1 MISLGWWNLVIIIT
15 VAWFLKYNWRLDRD
29 QTAWQNSLF
38 LKHPAIQK
46 FSQFCSR
53 PIVNWIFQAVLILAV
68 TRLLCY
74 TIWLVYD
81 LTNRPEPPYWD
92 FKWFYVASKLAHE
105 HLSPFNV
112 EVFNQGFCR
121 ITKVCGLIPSFVY
134 PPNIIPPI
142 WFLGYFPMKT
152 AFTIWIVLHL
162 IATGFVLWGANIL
175 LESQSRAFRTIC
187 SISVAFLYGFVFDL
201 QVGNVATFIAVLL
214 LWMFILARK
223 NRDLPAGILL
233 GIALFKPTLVVL
245 FIPYFIIKKRFS
257 LVFVSII
264 TAIILAWLG
273 LAISGNSLTGFLQ
286 DAIRGFPL
294 WLNDPSNNPYISMSR
309 IDLRV
314 VGPRFFPDTPFAAK
328 LFSDLIIL
336 VLVGLVSW
344 YFYQKQSGT
353 GLHPIFA
360 NIFVGAK
367 HDRSKSLVL
376 TNKLSAV
383 MLRPHKIEM
392 HPRTAWSKNID
403 LPEMVLVSCLSIA
416 INYSQPTSS
425 VMLAPAVVFL
435 LNDLYFQIKY
445 CVFSGKRMSV
455 WLLGVGCILVQTAVI
470 HAGLLVFLG
479 KRWNWK
485 DGELPYLLKVTVFSL
500 PSYAVLGITLSVLVL
515 AMTSG
520 QKQVVEFD
528 RSPSSTN

>member
-53 PIVNWIFQAVLILAV
+53 PMVNWIFQAVLILAV

-314 VGPRFFPDTPFAAK
+314 VGPRFFPQSPFAAK

-336 VLVGLVSW
+336 VLIGLVSW
-344 YFYQKQSGT
+344 YFYRKQS
-353 GLHPIFA
+353 
-360 NIFVGAK
+360 
-367 HDRSKSLVL
+367 
-376 TNKLSAV
+376 
-383 MLRPHKIEM
+383 
-392 HPRTAWSKNID
+392 RTAWSKNID
-403 LPEMVLVSCLSIA
+403 LPEMVLVYCLSIG

>member
-1 MISLGWWNLVIIIT
+1 MISFGFWNLLIIIA
-15 VAWFLKYNWRLDRD
+15 VAFFLNRNWRLDCD
-29 QTAWQNSLF
+29 KKVWQDSLF
-38 LKHPAIQK
+38 LKHPSIQK
-46 FSQFCSR
+46 LIRFFSK
-53 PIVNWIFQAVLILAV
+53 PIVNFICQAVLVLVI
-68 TRLLCY
+68 TRFLCHAG
-74 TIWLVYD
+74 WLVYD
-81 LTNRPEPPYWD
+81 LTHRFDPPYWD
-92 FKWFYVASKLAHE
+92 FKWFYVASKLAHQ

-112 EVFNQGFCR
+112 EVFNKGFCKL
-121 ITKVCGLIPSFVY
+121 TNVCGLIPSFVY
-134 PPNIIPPI
+134 PPNIIPLI
-142 WFLGYFPMKT
+142 WFLGYFPIKT

-214 LWMFILARK
+214 LWMFILAR
-223 NRDLPAGILL
+223 NHRDLSAGVLL
-233 GIALFKPTLVVL
+233 GTALFKPTLVVL
-245 FIPYFIIKKRFS
+245 FIPYFIIKKRFY
-257 LVFVSII
+257 LVCVSII
-264 TAIILAWLG
+264 TAISLALTG

-314 VGPRFFPDTPFAAK
+314 LGRRFFPDSSFVAK
-328 LFSDLIIL
+328 LFSDLVIL

-344 YFYQKQSGT
+344 YFYQKQS
-353 GLHPIFA
+353 
-360 NIFVGAK
+360 
-367 HDRSKSLVL
+367 
-376 TNKLSAV
+376 
-383 MLRPHKIEM
+383 
-392 HPRTAWSKNID
+392 RTAWSKNLD

-435 LNDLYFQIKY
+435 LNDLCFQIKY
-445 CVFSGKRMSV
+445 CVFSGKRMSI
-455 WLLGVGCILVQTAVI
+455 WLFGVGCLLVQTAVI

-485 DGELPYLLKVTVFSL
+485 GGELPYWLKVTVFSL

-515 AMTSG
+515 AMNSLG
-520 QKQVVEFD
+520 KKQG
-528 RSPSSTN
+528 

>member
-1 MISLGWWNLVIIIT
+1 MISFGFWNVLIIIA
-15 VAWFLKYNWRLDRD
+15 VAFFLNRNWRLDSD
-29 QTAWQNSLF
+29 KKVWQNSLF
-38 LKHPAIQK
+38 LKHPFIQK
-46 FSQFCSR
+46 LGHFFSL
-53 PIVNWIFQAVLILAV
+53 PIVNFICQAVLVLV
-68 TRLLCY
+68 LTRFLCHAG
-74 TIWLVYD
+74 WLVYD
-81 LTNRPEPPYWD
+81 LTHRFDPPYWD
-92 FKWFYVASKLAHE
+92 FKWFYVASKLAHQ

-112 EVFNQGFCR
+112 EVFNKGFCKL
-121 ITKVCGLIPSFVY
+121 TNVCGLIPSFVY
-134 PPNIIPPI
+134 PPNIIPLI
-142 WFLGYFPMKT
+142 WFLGYFPIKT

-214 LWMFILARK
+214 LWMFILAR
-223 NRDLPAGILL
+223 NHRDLSAGVLL
-233 GIALFKPTLVVL
+233 GTALFKPTLVVL
-245 FIPYFIIKKRFS
+245 FIPYFIIKKRFY
-257 LVFVSII
+257 LVCVSII
-264 TAIILAWLG
+264 TAISLALTG

-314 VGPRFFPDTPFAAK
+314 LGPRFFPDSSFVAK
-328 LFSDLIIL
+328 LFSDLVIL

-344 YFYQKQSGT
+344 YFYQKQSR
-353 GLHPIFA
+353 I
-360 NIFVGAK
+360 
-367 HDRSKSLVL
+367 
-376 TNKLSAV
+376 
-383 MLRPHKIEM
+383 
-392 HPRTAWSKNID
+392 AWSKNLD

-435 LNDLYFQIKY
+435 LNDLCFQIKY
-445 CVFSGKRMSV
+445 CVFCGKRMSI
-455 WLLGVGCILVQTAVI
+455 WLLGVGCLLVQTAVI

-485 DGELPYLLKVTVFSL
+485 GGELPYWLKVTVFSL

-515 AMTSG
+515 AMNSLG
-520 QKQVVEFD
+520 KKQG
-528 RSPSSTN
+528 

>member
-1 MISLGWWNLVIIIT
+1 MISFGFWNVFVIVT
-15 VAWFLKYNWRLDRD
+15 VAWFLNRNLRLGRD
-29 QTAWQNSLF
+29 KIAWQNSLF
-38 LKHPAIQK
+38 LKHPSIQK
-46 FSQFCSR
+46 LSLFFDR
-53 PIVNWIFQAVLILAV
+53 PIANFICQAAIVLIL
-68 TRLLCY
+68 TRFLCHAG
-74 TIWLVYD
+74 WLVYD
-81 LTNRPEPPYWD
+81 LTHRPDPPYWD

-134 PPNIIPPI
+134 PPNIIPVI
-142 WFLGYFPMKT
+142 WFLGYFPIKT
-152 AFTIWIVLHL
+152 AFTIWTVLHL

-175 LESQSRAFRTIC
+175 LESQSRALRTIC

-214 LWMFILARK
+214 LWMFVFARN
-223 NRDLPAGILL
+223 NRDLPAGVFL

-245 FIPYFIIKKRFS
+245 FIPYFLIKKRFY

-264 TAIILAWLG
+264 TALFLALLG

-286 DAIRGFPL
+286 DAISGFPL

-314 VGPRFFPDTPFAAK
+314 VGPRFFPARPFLAK

-344 YFYQKQSGT
+344 YFYQKQS
-353 GLHPIFA
+353 
-360 NIFVGAK
+360 
-367 HDRSKSLVL
+367 
-376 TNKLSAV
+376 
-383 MLRPHKIEM
+383 
-392 HPRTAWSKNID
+392 RTARSKNID

-435 LNDLYFQIKY
+435 LNDLCFQIKY
-445 CVFSGKRMSV
+445 CVFSAKRMSV
-455 WLLGVGCILVQTAVI
+455 WLLGVASILVQTAVI

-485 DGELPYLLKVTVFSL
+485 GGGLPYLLKVSVFSL
-500 PSYAVLGITLSVLVL
+500 PSYAVLGIALSVLVL
-515 AMTSG
+515 AVTSIG
-520 QKQVVEFD
+520 QKQVAEFD
-528 RSPSSTN
+528 RSP

>member
-1 MISLGWWNLVIIIT
+1 MISFGLWNVIILMA
-15 VAWFLKYNWRLDRD
+15 VAFVLNRSLRWNCDPILR
-29 QTAWQNSLF
+29 QNYLF
-38 LKHPAIQK
+38 LKHPLLPRFIR
-46 FSQFCSR
+46 FLDR
-53 PIVNWIFQAVLILAV
+53 PIVNFFLQAFLVLVV
-68 TRLLCY
+68 TRFICY
-74 TIWLVYD
+74 TGWLVYD

-92 FKWFYVASKLAHE
+92 FKWFFVASKLAHQ

-112 EVFNQGFCR
+112 EVFNKGFCSL
-121 ITKVCGLIPSFVY
+121 TKVCGFIPSFVY
-134 PPNIIPPI
+134 PPNIIPLI

-175 LESQSRAFRTIC
+175 LDSQSQALRTIC
-187 SISVAFLYGFVFDL
+187 TISVAFIYGFVFDL

-214 LWMFILARK
+214 LWMFILARN
-223 NRDLPAGILL
+223 NRNFPAGVLL

-245 FIPYFIIKKRFS
+245 FIPYFIIKKRFD
-257 LVFVSII
+257 LIFVSII
-264 TAIILAWLG
+264 TGIFLALFG
-273 LAISGNSLTGFLQ
+273 LVISGNSLTGFLQ

-314 VGPRFFPDTPFAAK
+314 VGPRFFPDSPFLAN

-344 YFYQKQSGT
+344 YFYRKQS
-353 GLHPIFA
+353 
-360 NIFVGAK
+360 
-367 HDRSKSLVL
+367 
-376 TNKLSAV
+376 
-383 MLRPHKIEM
+383 
-392 HPRTAWSKNID
+392 RTAWSKNIY
-403 LPEMVLVSCLSIA
+403 LAEMVLVSCLSIA

-435 LNDLYFQIKY
+435 LNDLCFQIKH
-445 CVFSGKRMSV
+445 CAFSRQRMSV
-455 WLLGVGCILVQTAVI
+455 WLLGVGCLLVQTAVI

-485 DGELPYLLKVTVFSL
+485 EGELPYLLKVTVFSL
-500 PSYAVLGITLSVLVL
+500 PSYAVLGITLSVLIL
-515 AMTSG
+515 AMTSVG
-520 QKQVVEFD
+520 QKQVAEFD
-528 RSPSSTN
+528 RSP

>member
-1 MISLGWWNLVIIIT
+1 MISFGFWNVLIIIA
-15 VAWFLKYNWRLDRD
+15 VAFFLNRNWRLDSD
-29 QTAWQNSLF
+29 KKVWQNSLF
-38 LKHPAIQK
+38 LKHPFIQK
-46 FSQFCSR
+46 LGHFFSL
-53 PIVNWIFQAVLILAV
+53 PIVNFICQAVLVLV
-68 TRLLCY
+68 LTRFLCHAG
-74 TIWLVYD
+74 WLVYD
-81 LTNRPEPPYWD
+81 LTHRFDPPYWD
-92 FKWFYVASKLAHE
+92 FKWFYVASKLAHQ

-112 EVFNQGFCR
+112 EVFNKGFCKL
-121 ITKVCGLIPSFVY
+121 TNVCGLIPSFVY
-134 PPNIIPPI
+134 PPNIIPLI
-142 WFLGYFPMKT
+142 WFLGYFPIKT

-214 LWMFILARK
+214 LWMFILAR
-223 NRDLPAGILL
+223 NHRDLSAGVLL
-233 GIALFKPTLVVL
+233 GTALFKPTLVVL
-245 FIPYFIIKKRFS
+245 FIPYFIIKKRFY
-257 LVFVSII
+257 LVCVSII
-264 TAIILAWLG
+264 TAISLALTG

-314 VGPRFFPDTPFAAK
+314 LGPRFFPDSSFVAK
-328 LFSDLIIL
+328 LFSDLVIL

-344 YFYQKQSGT
+344 YFYQKQS
-353 GLHPIFA
+353 
-360 NIFVGAK
+360 
-367 HDRSKSLVL
+367 
-376 TNKLSAV
+376 
-383 MLRPHKIEM
+383 
-392 HPRTAWSKNID
+392 RTAWSKNLD

-435 LNDLYFQIKY
+435 LNDLCFQIKY
-445 CVFSGKRMSV
+445 CVFSGKRMSI
-455 WLLGVGCILVQTAVI
+455 WLLGVGCLLVQTAMI

-485 DGELPYLLKVTVFSL
+485 GGELPYLLKVTVFSL

-515 AMTSG
+515 AMNSLG
-520 QKQVVEFD
+520 KKQG
-528 RSPSSTN
+528 

>member
-15 VAWFLKYNWRLDRD
+15 VACFLKYNWRLDRD
-29 QTAWQNSLF
+29 QTAWQDSLF
-38 LKHPAIQK
+38 LKAPTLQK

-81 LTNRPEPPYWD
+81 LTNRPDPPYWD

-175 LESQSRAFRTIC
+175 LESQSRALRTIC

-201 QVGNVATFIAVLL
+201 QVGNVATFIAMLL
-214 LWMFILARK
+214 LWMFILARN

-233 GIALFKPTLVVL
+233 GIALFKPTLVIL
-245 FIPYFIIKKRFS
+245 FIPYFFIKKRFY

-264 TAIILAWLG
+264 TAIILALFG

-314 VGPRFFPDTPFAAK
+314 VGPRFFPDSPFVAK

-344 YFYQKQSGT
+344 YFYRKQSR
-353 GLHPIFA
+353 
-360 NIFVGAK
+360 N
-367 HDRSKSLVL
+367 
-376 TNKLSAV
+376 
-383 MLRPHKIEM
+383 
-392 HPRTAWSKNID
+392 AWSKNID
-403 LPEMVLVSCLSIA
+403 LAEMVLVSCLSIA

-425 VMLAPAVVFL
+425 VMLAPAVFFL
-435 LNDLYFQIKY
+435 LNDLCFQIKN

-485 DGELPYLLKVTVFSL
+485 DGELPYWLKVTVFSL

-515 AMTSG
+515 AMTSFG
-520 QKQVVEFD
+520 QKQVGEFEPVD
-528 RSPSSTN
+528 RVSG

>member
-1 MISLGWWNLVIIIT
+1 MISFGFWNAIIVIA
-15 VAWFLKYNWRLDRD
+15 VAFFLKRNWRLDGD
-29 QTAWQNSLF
+29 KIAWQDSLF
-38 LKHPAIQK
+38 LKHPSIQK
-46 FSQFCSR
+46 LSLFFAQ
-53 PIVNWIFQAVLILAV
+53 PLVNFICQAVIVLVL
-68 TRLLCY
+68 TRFLCHAG
-74 TIWLVYD
+74 WLVYD
-81 LTNRPEPPYWD
+81 LTHRPDPPYWD
-92 FKWFYVASKLAHE
+92 FKWFYVASKLAHQ

-112 EVFNQGFCR
+112 EVFNKGFCS

-134 PPNIIPPI
+134 PPNIIPVI

-152 AFTIWIVLHL
+152 AFTIWTVLHP

-187 SISVAFLYGFVFDL
+187 SISVVLLYGFVFDL

-214 LWMFILARK
+214 LWMFILARN
-223 NRDLPAGILL
+223 NRDLPAGVLL
-233 GIALFKPTLVVL
+233 GIALFKPTLGVL
-245 FIPYFIIKKRFS
+245 FIAYFIIKKRFY
-257 LVFVSII
+257 LVFSSII
-264 TAIILAWLG
+264 TAISLATIG

-314 VGPRFFPDTPFAAK
+314 VGPRFFPDSPFVAK

-344 YFYQKQSGT
+344 YFYQKQS
-353 GLHPIFA
+353 
-360 NIFVGAK
+360 
-367 HDRSKSLVL
+367 
-376 TNKLSAV
+376 
-383 MLRPHKIEM
+383 
-392 HPRTAWSKNID
+392 RTARSKNID

-435 LNDLYFQIKY
+435 LNDLCFQIKH
-445 CVFSGKRMSV
+445 CAFSRQRMSV
-455 WLLGVGCILVQTAVI
+455 WLLGVGCLLVQTAVI

-479 KRWNWK
+479 KRWNSK
-485 DGELPYLLKVTVFSL
+485 AGELPYLLKVTIFSI
-500 PSYAVLGITLSVLVL
+500 PSYAILGLTLSILVL
-515 AMTSG
+515 AMSSLG
-520 QKQVVEFD
+520 QKQVAEFE
-528 RSPSSTN
+528 RS

>member
-1 MISLGWWNLVIIIT
+1 MISFGLWNLLIIIT
-15 VAWFLKYNWRLDRD
+15 IALFLNRNWRLDGD
-29 QTAWQNSLF
+29 KISWQNSLF
-38 LKHPAIQK
+38 LKHPAIK
-46 FSQFCSR
+46 KLSHFFSQ
-53 PIVNWIFQAVLILAV
+53 PIVNFICHAILVLTI
-68 TRLLCY
+68 TRFLCY
-74 TIWLVYD
+74 AGWLVYD
-81 LTNRPEPPYWD
+81 LTHRPDPPYWD
-92 FKWFYVASKLAHE
+92 FKWFYVASKLAHQ

-112 EVFNQGFCR
+112 EVFNKGFCS

-134 PPNIIPPI
+134 PPNIIPVI
-142 WFLGYFPMKT
+142 WFLGYFPIKT
-152 AFTIWIVLHL
+152 AFTIWTVLHL

-175 LESQSRAFRTIC
+175 LEPQSRAFKMIC

-201 QVGNVATFIAVLL
+201 QVGNVAIFIAVLL
-214 LWMFILARK
+214 LWMFILAR
-223 NRDLPAGILL
+223 NDRDLPAGILL
-233 GIALFKPTLVVL
+233 GIALFKPTLVIL
-245 FIPYFIIKKRFS
+245 FIPYFLIKKRFY
-257 LVFVSII
+257 LVCISII
-264 TAIILAWLG
+264 TAISLALFG

-286 DAIRGFPL
+286 DAIGGFPL

-314 VGPRFFPDTPFAAK
+314 VGPRFFPDSPFVAK

-344 YFYQKQSGT
+344 YFYRKQS
-353 GLHPIFA
+353 
-360 NIFVGAK
+360 
-367 HDRSKSLVL
+367 
-376 TNKLSAV
+376 
-383 MLRPHKIEM
+383 
-392 HPRTAWSKNID
+392 RTAWSKNIY

-455 WLLGVGCILVQTAVI
+455 WLLGVGCILLQTAVI
-470 HAGLLVFLG
+470 HGGLLVFLG

-485 DGELPYLLKVTVFSL
+485 GGELPYLLKITVFSL

-515 AMTSG
+515 AMSSLG
-520 QKQVVEFD
+520 QKQVGEFD
-528 RSPSSTN
+528 RSP

>member
-1 MISLGWWNLVIIIT
+1 MT
-15 VAWFLKYNWRLDRD
+15 HRFD
-29 QTAWQNSLF
+29 
-38 LKHPAIQK
+38 
-46 FSQFCSR
+46 
-53 PIVNWIFQAVLILAV
+53 
-68 TRLLCY
+68 
-74 TIWLVYD
+74 
-81 LTNRPEPPYWD
+81 PPYWD
-92 FKWFYVASKLAHE
+92 FKWFYVASKLAHQ

-112 EVFNQGFCR
+112 EVFNKGFCKL
-121 ITKVCGLIPSFVY
+121 TNVCGLIPSFVY
-134 PPNIIPPI
+134 PPNIIPLI
-142 WFLGYFPMKT
+142 WFLGYFPIKT

-214 LWMFILARK
+214 LWMFILAR
-223 NRDLPAGILL
+223 NHRDLSAGVLL
-233 GIALFKPTLVVL
+233 GTALFKPTLVVL
-245 FIPYFIIKKRFS
+245 FIPYFIIKKRFY
-257 LVFVSII
+257 LVCVSII
-264 TAIILAWLG
+264 TAISLALTG

-314 VGPRFFPDTPFAAK
+314 LGRRFFPDSSFVAK
-328 LFSDLIIL
+328 LFSDLVIL

-344 YFYQKQSGT
+344 YFYQKQSR
-353 GLHPIFA
+353 I
-360 NIFVGAK
+360 
-367 HDRSKSLVL
+367 
-376 TNKLSAV
+376 
-383 MLRPHKIEM
+383 
-392 HPRTAWSKNID
+392 AWSKNLD

-435 LNDLYFQIKY
+435 LNDLCFQIKY
-445 CVFSGKRMSV
+445 CVFSGKRMSI
-455 WLLGVGCILVQTAVI
+455 WLLGVGCLLVQTAVI

-485 DGELPYLLKVTVFSL
+485 GGELPYWLKVTVFSL

-515 AMTSG
+515 AMNSLG
-520 QKQVVEFD
+520 KKQG
-528 RSPSSTN
+528 

>member
-38 LKHPAIQK
+38 LKAPAIQK

-53 PIVNWIFQAVLILAV
+53 PIVNWIFQAVIILAV
-68 TRLLCY
+68 TRFLCY

-175 LESQSRAFRTIC
+175 LESQSRALRTIC

-201 QVGNVATFIAVLL
+201 QVGNVATFIAMLL

-245 FIPYFIIKKRFS
+245 FIPYFIIKKRFY

-264 TAIILAWLG
+264 TAIILALFG

-314 VGPRFFPDTPFAAK
+314 VGPRFFPDSPFVAK

-344 YFYQKQSGT
+344 YFYRKQS
-353 GLHPIFA
+353 
-360 NIFVGAK
+360 
-367 HDRSKSLVL
+367 
-376 TNKLSAV
+376 
-383 MLRPHKIEM
+383 
-392 HPRTAWSKNID
+392 RTAWSKNID
-403 LPEMVLVSCLSIA
+403 LAEMVLVSCLSIG

-435 LNDLYFQIKY
+435 LNDLCFQIKN

-485 DGELPYLLKVTVFSL
+485 GGELPYLLKVTVFSL

-515 AMTSG
+515 AMTSFG
-520 QKQVVEFD
+520 QKQVGEFEPVD
-528 RSPSSTN
+528 RVSG

>member
-29 QTAWQNSLF
+29 QTAWQDSLF
-38 LKHPAIQK
+38 LKAPTLQK

-53 PIVNWIFQAVLILAV
+53 PIVNWIFQAVIILAV
-68 TRLLCY
+68 TRFLCY

-112 EVFNQGFCR
+112 ELFNQGFCR

-134 PPNIIPPI
+134 PPNIIPVI

-152 AFTIWIVLHL
+152 AFTIWTVLHL

-175 LESQSRAFRTIC
+175 LESQSRALRTIC

-201 QVGNVATFIAVLL
+201 QVGNVATFIAMLL
-214 LWMFILARK
+214 LWMFILARN

-245 FIPYFIIKKRFS
+245 FIPYFFIKKRFY

-264 TAIILAWLG
+264 TAIILALFG

-314 VGPRFFPDTPFAAK
+314 VGPRFFPDSPFLAK

-344 YFYQKQSGT
+344 YFYRKQSR
-353 GLHPIFA
+353 
-360 NIFVGAK
+360 N
-367 HDRSKSLVL
+367 
-376 TNKLSAV
+376 
-383 MLRPHKIEM
+383 
-392 HPRTAWSKNID
+392 AWSKNID
-403 LPEMVLVSCLSIA
+403 LAEMVLVSCLSIA

-435 LNDLYFQIKY
+435 LNDLCFQIKN

-485 DGELPYLLKVTVFSL
+485 GGELPYLLKVTVFSL

-515 AMTSG
+515 AMTSFG
-520 QKQVVEFD
+520 QKQVGEFEPVD
-528 RSPSSTN
+528 RVSG